1 MQRMTPTTESF
12 ADHLRAL
19 QQRAENVLDRYLTA
33 DDEPTSRLR
42 EAMRY
47 SVLGGGKRLRPL
59 LVYCTGEAFGAPL
72 EALDAPAAAV
82 EIIHAYSLVHDD
94 LPAMDDDD
102 LRRGR
107 PTCHKVYGEGT
118 AVLVGD
124 ALQAYAFEIL
134 AEDHSP
140 GVTDAGRLASLRVL
154 AQGIGTL
161 GMAGGQA
168 IDLDS
173 VGQRIDLARLEV
185 MHRRKTGALIRAS
198 VLMGAIAAQV
208 NNPTVLQALH
218 RYGDEMGLAFQI
230 QDDILDVEG
239 DAASLGKATGADAAR
254 DKPTYPSLLGL
265 AEARARA
272 DLHRDRAIASL
283 ASLGQPAAGLE
294 ALARFVV
301 DRRT

>member
-1 MQRMTPTTESF
+1 MTPTSLEPF
-12 ADHLRAL
+12 AERILAL
-19 QQRAENVLDRYLTA
+19 QQRAEDVLDRHLSQADAATA
-33 DDEPTSRLR
+33 RLR

-59 LVYCTGEAFGAPL
+59 LVYCTGQAFGAPL

-134 AEDHSP
+134 AEDRSP
-140 GVTDAGRLASLRVL
+140 GVSDTARLMNLRVL

-168 IDLDS
+168 IDLES
-173 VGQRIDLARLEV
+173 VGQRLDLDSLEI

-208 NNPTVLQALH
+208 TDAAVLDALYI
-218 RYGDEMGLAFQI
+218 YGGEMGLAFQI

-239 DAASLGKATGADAAR
+239 DAAALGKATGADAAR

-272 DLHRDRAIASL
+272 DLHRDRALACLDTLGPAAESL
-283 ASLGQPAAGLE
+283 A

-301 DRRT
+301 DRRS

>member
-1 MQRMTPTTESF
+1 MTPTSETF
-12 ADHLRAL
+12 AARVREL
-19 QQRAENVLDRYLTA
+19 QQRAESTLDRYLPQDDPVTA
-33 DDEPTSRLR
+33 RLR

-59 LVYCTGEAFGAPL
+59 LVYCTGQAFGAPL
-72 EALDAPAAAV
+72 EALDAPATAV
-82 EIIHAYSLVHDD
+82 EMIHAYSLVHDD

-134 AEDHSP
+134 AEDRSP
-140 GVTDAGRLASLRVL
+140 GVDDTARLMSLRVL

-173 VGQRIDLARLEV
+173 VGRRITAAQLET
-185 MHRRKTGALIRAS
+185 MHRRKTGALVRAS
-198 VLMGAIAAQV
+198 VLMGAIAARVTETQ
-208 NNPTVLQALH
+208 LLDALH
-218 RYGDEMGLAFQI
+218 EYGGEMGLAFQI

-239 DAASLGKATGADAAR
+239 DVAALGKATGADAAR
-254 DKPTYPSLLGL
+254 DKPTYPSLHGL
-265 AEARARA
+265 PEARRLA
-272 DLHRDRAIASL
+272 DLHRDRAIAAL
-283 ASLGQPAAGLE
+283 APLGGAAESLE

-301 DRRT
+301 DRTY

>member
-1 MQRMTPTTESF
+1 MTPTSPESF
-12 ADHLRAL
+12 AQRIREL
-19 QQRAENVLDRYLTA
+19 QQRAEDVLDRYLSQADLPTA
-33 DDEPTSRLR
+33 RLR

-59 LVYCTGEAFGAPL
+59 LVYCTGSAFGAPL

-107 PTCHKVYGEGT
+107 PTCHRVYGEGT

-124 ALQAYAFEIL
+124 ALQAFAFEIL
-134 AEDHSP
+134 AEDRSP
-140 GVTDAGRLASLRVL
+140 GITDAARLQSLRVL

-168 IDLDS
+168 IDLDA
-173 VGQRIDLARLEV
+173 VGRQLAPDELEL

-208 NNPTVLQALH
+208 TDVAVLEALH
-218 RYGDEMGLAFQI
+218 AYGGEMGLAFQI

-239 DAASLGKATGADAAR
+239 DAAALGKATGADAAR
-254 DKPTYPSLLGL
+254 DKPTYPSVFGL
-265 AEARARA
+265 AAARERA
-272 DLHRDRAIASL
+272 DLHRDRALARLEGLGPAAASL
-283 ASLGQPAAGLE
+283 A